1 MKKSIILFS
10 AIVGGAF
17 LFQGCQNVEEEV
29 KKATDAANAACTT
42 QLDEL
47 NAQLTAS
54 AEQLAL
60 LTGEKDSL
68 LNVITTLTAPK
79 SSTAKKTTATKPATT
94 TTPAPTPKQ
103 EKMSGA
109 TPTSTNTESKKSKMS
124 GGQ

>member
-42 QLDEL
+42 KLDEL

-68 LNVITTLTAPK
+68 LLVLDSLTAPK
-79 SSTAKKTTATKPATT
+79 TAKKTTATKKPAAATPPPPADSREAMKQS
-94 TTPAPTPKQ
+94 TTPGVDARQ
-103 EKMSGA
+103 KMKG
-109 TPTSTNTESKKSKMS
+109 K
-124 GGQ
+124 

>member
-29 KKATDAANAACTT
+29 KKATDAANAACAT

-54 AEQLAL
+54 ADQLAL
-60 LTGEKDSL
+60 LSGEKDSL
-68 LNVITTLTAPK
+68 LLVLDSLTAPK
-79 SSTAKKTTATKPATT
+79 TAAKKTTTTKKPAA
-94 TTPAPTPKQ
+94 TTPPPPADSREAMKQSTTPGVDARQ
-103 EKMSGA
+103 KM
-109 TPTSTNTESKKSKMS
+109 K
-124 GGQ
+124 GQ